1 MKTLADVAKVYK
13 QVATNYIRNG
23 YSGWK
28 KPPYDTGNLYR
39 TIGSFNNESRMAFV
53 QKNRSFLNLN
63 YSPPGAK
70 YGIYVEKGTR
80 KMPARPFAENAAN
93 SSLVKAAIKEYQDSK
108 FVEVRTEINKRMTII
123 MRSSGF
129 KKTK

>member
-1 MKTLADVAKVYK
+1 MKTLAEVAKVYR

-28 KPPYDTGNLYR
+28 KAPYDTGNLYR
-39 TIGSFNNESRMAFV
+39 TVASFNNESRMVFT
-53 QKNRSFLNLN
+53 QKGKSFLNLN

-80 KMPARPFAENAAN
+80 KMKSRPFAETAAN
-93 SSLVKAAIKEYQDSK
+93 SSEVKKAIGEYQNSE
-108 FVEVRTEINKRMTII
+108 VEEVRKEINKRMTII
-123 MRSSGF
+123 MKNSGF
-129 KKTK
+129 QKR